1 MDLDVT
7 VDTEPERILNCTFL
21 PGGQCAVSW
30 WSSPVLFG
38 RVLRRKHILD
48 HKLENMVPAPMG
60 TLPYNSHLHT
70 PNSSSSIYVQKPGQ
84 SCVFNFSFSKAHEN
98 RLDGVAYVG

>member
-1 MDLDVT
+1 M
-7 VDTEPERILNCTFL
+7 
-21 PGGQCAVSW
+21 
-30 WSSPVLFG
+30 LFG

-84 SCVFNFSFSKAHEN
+84 SRVFNFPFSRAQES
-98 RLDGVAYVG
+98 RLDGVEMFGEPVLGYWDP